1 MALGDVRGRATLG
14 AMAEREALAVWRS
27 RLRWR
32 LSGAWQWPAFAVL
45 TAVNAVVLAR
55 LPFSGGRANLVGC
68 VLAAGL
74 LNLIVVATVPRMGG
88 WLVRRRRP
96 QLPREVAADQAG
108 TAGLVALSVVLIV
121 GGLLHRPALTAND
134 DLAATVIRESHL
146 FASHRAPARYLPL
159 HGADTVQQGPD
170 LFRTCYSG
178 PDPRRDFC
186 VFVLTDEPV
195 LIKRVDPDQRPNA
208 TIAGPDNPGRAA
220 H

>member
-1 MALGDVRGRATLG
+1 
-14 AMAEREALAVWRS
+14 MAERPAMAVWRT

-45 TAVNAVVLAR
+45 TVVDAVVLAR
-55 LPFSGGRANLVGC
+55 LPFSGGRANLLGC
-68 VLAAGL
+68 LLAAGL
-74 LNLIVVATVPRMGG
+74 LNLMVIAVVSRMGG

-96 QLPREVAADQAG
+96 DLPREIAADQAG
-108 TAGLVALSVVLIV
+108 AIGLVVLCVLLVV

-134 DLAATVIRESHL
+134 ALAATVMREARV
-146 FASHRAPARYLPL
+146 FAAHRAPARYLPL
-159 HGADTVQQGPD
+159 HGSDTVQQGPD
-170 LFRTCYSG
+170 VFRTCFSG

-186 VFVLTDEPV
+186 VFIRTDEPT

-208 TIAGPDNPGRAA
+208 TISGPDNPGRVD